1 MPKSACLDEKV
12 PGLTENIGIPTST
25 LSYGWVLYIILQ
37 AQFPLMIIMFFGQK
51 LFVGWI
57 F

>member
-1 MPKSACLDEKV
+1 MPKSACLDEKM